1 MLDVLAGVT
10 ENVNQY
16 LPWFYG
22 LCALIILLQL
32 RTLLKAGQERS
43 NTMFTVEKEVW
54 AHRQRRAISRVVVI
68 LVIVAVVA
76 GCNQYLLPNIN
87 LEQYAS
93 PTPTHTLPIPTLEQ
107 ATLTPSAT
115 PTSTPESVATATI
128 APTQQPTVAVVATVT
143 PVSVA
148 PASCSDPNIQITGPG
163 MDAQVSGAVS
173 IIGTAS
179 GALFNFYKV
188 EYAIGEDPQQWN
200 VIGNT
205 HSQAVVGGTLA
216 TLQTQ
221 GLPNGTAWIRLT
233 VVDVTGNYPNPCQVR
248 INIQN

>member
-1 MLDVLAGVT
+1 MLDVLASIT

-22 LCALIILLQL
+22 FCALIILLQL

-54 AHRQRRAISRVVVI
+54 AHRQRRAISRVVVV
-68 LVIVAVVA
+68 LVLIAVVA
-76 GCNQYLLPNIN
+76 GCNQYLLPNID

-107 ATLTPSAT
+107 ATLTPSPT
-115 PTSTPESVATATI
+115 PTSTPEAVATATT
-128 APTQQPTVAVVATVT
+128 APTQQTTVIIDTPT
-143 PVSVA
+143 PVAVA
-148 PASCSDPNIQITGPG
+148 PASCTDPNIQITSPG
-163 MDAQVSGAVS
+163 MNAQVSGSVS

-179 GALFNFYKV
+179 GASFNFYKV
-188 EYAIGEDPQQWN
+188 EYAIGETPQQWN

-221 GLPNGTAWIRLT
+221 GFPNGTAWIRLT
-233 VVDVTGNYPNPCQVR
+233 VVDITGNYPDPCEVR